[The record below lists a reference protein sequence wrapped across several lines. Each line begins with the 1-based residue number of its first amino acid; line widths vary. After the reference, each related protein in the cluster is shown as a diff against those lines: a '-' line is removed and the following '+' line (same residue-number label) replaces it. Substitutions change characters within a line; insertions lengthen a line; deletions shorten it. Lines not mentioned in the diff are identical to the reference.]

1 MHMAKSLTAQAHAQA
16 ATNTL
21 TLPGGST
28 NRKMMQLFYQ
38 IQTHKL

>member
-1 MHMAKSLTAQAHAQA
+1 MCESGNAHAQSLTAQAHAQA

-28 NRKMMQLFYQ
+28 IGNM
-38 IQTHKL
+38 